1 MAKVYVVIKDGVI
14 WDSYTNDPEV
24 ELEVLDLDADD
35 DLEREDIEE
44 QVRELEE
51 RKDNGELWNI

>member
-1 MAKVYVVIKDGVI
+1 MAKVYIVMKDGVI

-24 ELEVLDLDADD
+24 ELEVLDLDTDD
-35 DLEREDIEE
+35 DIEREDIEE

-51 RKDNGELWNI
+51 RKDNGELWSI

>member
-1 MAKVYVVIKDGVI
+1 MAKVYIVLKDGVI

-35 DLEREDIEE
+35 DIEREDIEE

-51 RKDNGELWNI
+51 RKDNGELWSI